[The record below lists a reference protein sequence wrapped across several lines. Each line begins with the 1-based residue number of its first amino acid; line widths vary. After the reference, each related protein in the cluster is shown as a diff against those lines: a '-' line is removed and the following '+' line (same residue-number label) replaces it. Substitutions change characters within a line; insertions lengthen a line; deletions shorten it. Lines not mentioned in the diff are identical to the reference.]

1 MEASTDGRAQPKLT
15 MVFIE
20 HSIYSS
26 QPEGE
31 EQASVPC
38 AATKTT
44 SHNTTCSPFNYAAVS
59 QNSSNSSIG
68 LQARDTIDQTEEHV
82 SSTADNLGPAASVSG
97 DVETRSEPR
106 GGGSLSDDGRS
117 TRDSTSENRET
128 RTSLFRLP
136 IEIRLMIWKLCLP
149 GQRVFR
155 ATVRYGFPLDEPNKA
170 PAIRSSSDPGRWFFR
185 VRAIQGSPNLKILQ
199 ICSESRDV
207 ALQHGKFV
215 FGNESYEETG
225 MWWNSELDVLFF
237 NHDWSLGRDTW
248 GLREL
253 SGLNYVKNVAVD
265 AEQAAYICYE
275 IAYDGPWPNI
285 ERSQRD
291 VLGITLSFREASHTP
306 HYIPE
311 FFPSLAALSIHFRGL
326 HLHNGKDEWRFMFP
340 PSGIYHG
347 CPRDWH
353 DDEHCCTITF
363 RIGAAMSEARKK
375 LARYRELCGE
385 YFRLYRG
392 FRQCLL
398 EIDFDMSNAPN
409 RYGPV
414 YSIKQGICKDEIESD
429 YEVDFDMCCYDDK
442 ECL

>member
-1 MEASTDGRAQPKLT
+1 MEASTDGTAQPKLT

-20 HSIYSS
+20 HSLDSS

-31 EQASVPC
+31 EQAIAPC

-44 SHNTTCSPFNYAAVS
+44 SHNTTCSPFSYAAES
-59 QNSSNSSIG
+59 QNSSDSSIG

-82 SSTADNLGPAASVSG
+82 SSTTDNLGPAASVSG

-155 ATVRYGFPLDEPNKA
+155 ATVRYGFPLDETNKA

-207 ALQHGKFV
+207 ALQHGKFA
-215 FGNESYEETG
+215 FGNDSYEETG
-225 MWWNSELDVLFF
+225 MWWNSELDILFF
-237 NHDWSLGRDTW
+237 DHDWSLGRDTW
-248 GLREL
+248 GLRDL
-253 SGLNYVKNVAVD
+253 SGLKYVKNVAVD
-265 AEQAAYICYE
+265 ADQATYIFFE
-275 IAYDGPWPNI
+275 IAYNGPWFNI

-291 VLGITLSFREASHTP
+291 VLGIALSFREASHTP

-311 FFPSLAALSIHFRGL
+311 FFTNLAALSIHFKRL
-326 HLHNGKDEWRFMFP
+326 HAQIIGDSWRFEAP
-340 PSGIYHG
+340 EIYFDPNR
-347 CPRDWH
+347 PRYWH
-353 DDEHCCTITF
+353 EDERCCTITF
-363 RIGAAMSEARKK
+363 RIGAAVSEARKK
-375 LARYRELCGE
+375 LARYRRLCMK
-385 YFRLYRG
+385 YYRLCNGMYR
-392 FRQCLL
+392 QSPL
-398 EIDFDMSNAPN
+398 EMDFEWSDAI
-409 RYGPV
+409 RYGPF
-414 YSIKQGICKDEIESD
+414 YSIKQGICKDEIK
-429 YEVDFDMCCYDDK
+429 FDCGVCFEMCCDDDDK
-442 ECL
+442 CL